1 MSEIGASRTIAVPMI
16 VSLRHKLLARVGNT
30 PKVVKEVVSA
40 FLLRFVAQDDARS
53 TMVIVTGGMHNQ
65 LLLGSMSKMW
75 RVRWGCVPIRI
86 GNENVFVTMCS

>member
-1 MSEIGASRTIAVPMI
+1 MSEIGAPGTITVPLV
-16 VSLRHKLLARVGNT
+16 VSLRHKLLAWVGNI
-30 PKVVKEVVSA
+30 PKVVEEVVSA

-53 TMVIVTGGMHNQ
+53 TMVVVTGGVHNQ

-75 RVRWGCVPIRI
+75 RVRWGCVPIRV